1 MASTTPWSC
10 CGKRQTPK
18 QGLHCL
24 LRYGMAR
31 GLLPPHASVCLVV
44 WLNSCIVMPAAD
56 PPLVLAV
63 LVAATTTAGPKDE
76 PLQ

>member
-24 LRYGMAR
+24 LRYSIPGR
-31 GLLPPHASVCLVV
+31 LLPAHVSVCSLFA
-44 WLNSCIVMPAAD
+44 WSPSL
-56 PPLVLAV
+56 L
-63 LVAATTTAGPKDE
+63 
-76 PLQ
+76 

>member
-1 MASTTPWSC
+1 
-10 CGKRQTPK
+10 
-18 QGLHCL
+18 
-24 LRYGMAR
+24 MAR

-56 PPLVLAV
+56 PSLVLAV